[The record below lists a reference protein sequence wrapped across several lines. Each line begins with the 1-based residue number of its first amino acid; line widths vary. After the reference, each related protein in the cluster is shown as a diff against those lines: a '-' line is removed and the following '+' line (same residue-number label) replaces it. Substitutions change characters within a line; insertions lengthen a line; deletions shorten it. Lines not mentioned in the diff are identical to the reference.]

1 MLVILDTN
9 AYIRLAK
16 RIRPLL
22 GINFGRSNYVLAVLK
37 DVENE
42 VHRSATLS
50 FKNPWF
56 DQDTFRDERYAKRL
70 NFSAQQKAAIENT
83 LSILLGHVASDPT
96 PYMTGGRSP
105 PSNVDCR
112 MLAVAQVMSASVV
125 VTDDLGMHLLATD
138 FRLPL
143 WHGWELLAKLR
154 TAKMVNDDLVR
165 EIFEALEV
173 NGDLT
178 ATWSA
183 AKHGHFK
190 RIFGNQKGQTP
201 TRFPPSSR

>member
-22 GINFGRSNYVLAVLK
+22 GVNFGQKNYVLAVLK
-37 DVENE
+37 NVEDE

-56 DQDTFRDERYAKRL
+56 DQDTFKNERYAKRL
-70 NFSAQQKAAIENT
+70 SFSAQQKTDIENT
-83 LSILLGHVASDPT
+83 LSIFLGHVASDT
-96 PYMTGGRSP
+96 TCYMTGGRSP

-112 MLAVAQVMSASVV
+112 MLAVAQVVSAIV
-125 VTDDLGMHLLATD
+125 VTDDLGMHLLAKD
-138 FRLPL
+138 FQLSV

-154 TAKMVNDDLVR
+154 TAKMVSDDLIR
-165 EIFEALEV
+165 DIFVALEV

-190 RIFGNQKGQTP
+190 RIFGKIL
-201 TRFPPSSR
+201 